1 MRLPVTRPDRTPMR
15 SPVVQPDRPLD
26 DVEPASARLREVLV
40 EFGRQLDMLAEQ
52 LGASVVE
59 ADREFVSVG
68 ESFHEMAA
76 ARNTIASV
84 DCAEPE
90 HSILQRS
97 CMQIGESLHTAVVA
111 LQYHDRLAQRLG
123 LVRAGLDRLQILLHD
138 RSPRSY
144 DDWLDSLRNV
154 ERINRVE
161 QRRLGPAVVENA
173 GSAVDAPAPQ
183 SSVELF

>member
-1 MRLPVTRPDRTPMR
+1 MRFVMRLPVPRPDRT
-15 SPVVQPDRPLD
+15 QNGD
-26 DVEPASARLREVLV
+26 EPKSAARLREVVV
-40 EFGRQLDMLAEQ
+40 EFGRQLDVLAEQ

-59 ADREFVSVG
+59 ADRECVSVG

-90 HSILQRS
+90 RSILQRS
-97 CMQIGESLHTAVVA
+97 CTQIGESLHTAVVA
-111 LQYHDRLAQRLG
+111 LQYHDRLAQRLA
-123 LVRAGLDRLQILLHD
+123 LVRAGLDRLQSLLHD

-144 DDWLDSLRNV
+144 DEWLDSLRNV
-154 ERINRVE
+154 ERLNRVE
-161 QRRLGPAVVENA
+161 QRRLGPTAVENT
-173 GSAVDAPAPQ
+173 GSAFDAHMPQ